1 MSILEV
7 KGRTLNLDEDGHLTD
22 PDAWDEDVARVFAEI
37 TGVELTDDHWKVIIY
52 LRAYWRQFAIAP
64 MIRKL
69 CKETGLC
76 QKKLVELF
84 PDGPLKNACKL
95 AGLPKPMGCI

>member
-1 MSILEV
+1 MGVLVIKE
-7 KGRTLNLDEDGHLTD
+7 RRLNLDADGHLAD
-22 PDAWDEDVARVFAEI
+22 PEEWDEDVARGLAETAGI
-37 TGVELTDDHWKVIIY
+37 ELSDDHWKVIFY
-52 LRAYWRQFAIAP
+52 LRDYWRRFAIAP

-69 CKETGLC
+69 CKDTALT
-76 QKKLVELF
+76 QMQLVKLF

>member
-1 MSILEV
+1 MGELEV
-7 KGRTLNLDEDGHLTD
+7 RGRKLRLDEDGHLAD
-22 PDAWDEDVARVFAEI
+22 PGAWEEDVARAFAEI
-37 TGVELTDDHWKVIIY
+37 AEIELTEDHWKVIFY
-52 LRAYWRQFAIAP
+52 LRDYWRDFAIAP

-69 CKETGLC
+69 CKDTGIC
-76 QKKLVELF
+76 QKRLIELF